1 VLRFEESDSSLEM
14 SHPSDDSTPCFEKHR
29 SHVCSNFT
37 TLVIALIVIRMKD
50 QLYTAAKVNII
61 SISIIQEGLETL
73 VNDCHRGE
81 LTESSIESYQ
91 K

>member
-1 VLRFEESDSSLEM
+1 
-14 SHPSDDSTPCFEKHR
+14 
-29 SHVCSNFT
+29 
-37 TLVIALIVIRMKD
+37 MKD